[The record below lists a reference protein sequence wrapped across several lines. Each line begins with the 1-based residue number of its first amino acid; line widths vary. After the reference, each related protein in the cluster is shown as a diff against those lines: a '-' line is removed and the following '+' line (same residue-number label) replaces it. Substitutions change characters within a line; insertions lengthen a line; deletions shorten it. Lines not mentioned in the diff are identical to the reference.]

1 MLIKCSFSA
10 YHLYSKNV
18 ALLCLGG
25 IEVTLPST
33 WRRRPSYKFVLVCC
47 FSGSMQNLASREAYM
62 MKTQSQMA
70 FDEEAC
76 TELLKRE
83 RFVNG
88 KNALARGATPQA
100 RVRTRPGG
108 TKVSVH
114 TCIYRDIDNM
124 YPWMPM
130 GDILSLLRC
139 SGTFWNYECDAIH
152 VYRNLGSKCMSL
164 NAN

>member
-1 MLIKCSFSA
+1 MLIKSSFSA
-10 YHLYSKNV
+10 YHLQSMNV
-18 ALLCLGG
+18 ALLCLVG

-33 WRRRPSYKFVLVCC
+33 WRRRPRCKFVLVCC
-47 FSGSMQNLASREAYM
+47 RPGPMQNLASREAYM

-83 RFVNG
+83 RLVNWQ
-88 KNALARGATPQA
+88 NALARGATPSN

-108 TKVSVH
+108 QICV
-114 TCIYRDIDNM
+114 CIYVSRNIDNM
-124 YPWMPM
+124 YLCMPL
-130 GDILSLLRC
+130 GDILNLLRC
-139 SGTFWNYECDAIH
+139 SGTFWNYKCDALH
-152 VYRNLGSKCMSL
+152 VYRNLRSRYIYL